1 MANDSVGNKQAT
13 VYSILLI
20 ISFGHFLN
28 DMIQSVIPSVYP
40 ILRDDY
46 NLSFLQIGI
55 ITFVAQMT
63 SSIMQPVVGR
73 YTDRHPHPYSLT
85 AGMMFTLAG
94 ILLLSVAS
102 SFGVILLAVA
112 TVGIGSAVFHPESSR
127 IAQNAAGVKKR
138 TRTVYFSGRR
148 KRRNRPR
155 SATCRCHNTPI
166 RAKIHIMVC
175 HCGSCRHRG
184 TVLCGQMVQDLIA
197 FGQKNRH
204 LSGCKKSVA
213 ETHTTGVVH
222 SLRAHILEIFLYGEH
237 DKLLHF
243 LSNG

>member
-1 MANDSVGNKQAT
+1 MADDSVGNKQAT

-85 AGMMFTLAG
+85 AGM
-94 ILLLSVAS
+94 
-102 SFGVILLAVA
+102 
-112 TVGIGSAVFHPESSR
+112 
-127 IAQNAAGVKKR
+127 
-138 TRTVYFSGRR
+138 
-148 KRRNRPR
+148 R

>member
-1 MANDSVGNKQAT
+1 MADDSVGNKQAT

-94 ILLLSVAS
+94 ILLLS
-102 SFGVILLAVA
+102 
-112 TVGIGSAVFHPESSR
+112 
-127 IAQNAAGVKKR
+127 
-138 TRTVYFSGRR
+138 
-148 KRRNRPR
+148 
-155 SATCRCHNTPI
+155 
-166 RAKIHIMVC
+166 
-175 HCGSCRHRG
+175 
-184 TVLCGQMVQDLIA
+184 
-197 FGQKNRH
+197 
-204 LSGCKKSVA
+204 LSTKEKSV
-213 ETHTTGVVH
+213 
-222 SLRAHILEIFLYGEH
+222 SPF
-237 DKLLHF
+237 
-243 LSNG
+243 